1 MIRLYDWKKNIDKVQ
16 LNEAINAL
24 MNGELIIFPTE
35 TVYGIG
41 ADAFNSDAAK
51 KIYEAKGR
59 PSDNPLIVHVSNRE
73 MLNKCV
79 SNVTNIE
86 EKLINAFMPGPFTLI
101 LEKSNIIPNE
111 VTANL
116 NTVAIR
122 MPKNEIANLIIK
134 ELNRP
139 IAAPSANISGKPSG
153 TNIEDI
159 QEELGEKVYALIDGG
174 NTDIG
179 LESTVVKVVDDI
191 PVILRPGAVTKE
203 DILSLIGKVKVDEHV
218 LNDVKKEEKILSPG
232 MKHKHY
238 SPETKCVLLDIKDPE
253 EKREIAQLLENENVV
268 IIGLQSDSSYYDKV
282 NFISMGQNLDE
293 FSKNIFSKLRK
304 IDKLGYKVIFIE
316 SVELDGIG
324 LAIMNRI
331 IRTCGY
337 KILNNKNQVEC
348 YIEKERK

>member
-16 LNEAINAL
+16 LNEVKNAL
-24 MNGELIIFPTE
+24 INGELIIFPTE

-41 ADAFNSDAAK
+41 ADAFNVSATK
-51 KIYEAKGR
+51 RIYEAKGR
-59 PSDNPLIVHVSNRE
+59 PSDNPLIVHVSDRD

-79 SNVTNIE
+79 SHITEVE
-86 EKLINAFMPGPFTLI
+86 EKLIDAFMPGPFTLI
-101 LEKSNIIPNE
+101 LEKSDTIPNE

-122 MPKNEIANLIIK
+122 MPSNKIANLIIK
-134 ELNRP
+134 EFGRP
-139 IAAPSANISGKPSG
+139 ISAPSANISGKPSG

-159 QEELGEKVYALIDGG
+159 QEELGDKVYALIDGG

-179 LESTVVKVVDDI
+179 LESTVVKVVDDV

-203 DILSLIGKVKVDEHV
+203 DIVDLIGKVKIDEHV
-218 LNDVKKEEKILSPG
+218 LSNVEKEEKVLSPG

-238 SPETKCVLLDIKDPE
+238 SPETKCVLLDIKTPE
-253 EKREIAQLLENENVV
+253 EKREIAQLLENENVA

-282 NFISMGQNLDE
+282 NFVSMGQTLDE

-316 SVELDGIG
+316 SVEIDGIG

-337 KILNNKNQVEC
+337 KILNSKNQVEC